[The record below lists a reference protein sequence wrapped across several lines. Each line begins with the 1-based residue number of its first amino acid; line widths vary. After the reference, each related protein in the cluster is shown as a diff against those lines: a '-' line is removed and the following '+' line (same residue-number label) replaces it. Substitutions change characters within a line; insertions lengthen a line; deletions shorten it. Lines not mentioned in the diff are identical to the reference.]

1 MVSVDQYL
9 RLVGAVFRIFTTEVL
24 GYDVSLV
31 TQPEPAAV
39 INRESQFRQLASCTN
54 AL

>member
-1 MVSVDQYL
+1 MSVEYNL

-31 TQPEPAAV
+31 TQPEPAAEV
-39 INRESQFRQLASCTN
+39 NRESQFRQLASCTN

>member
-1 MVSVDQYL
+1 MGIGQYL
-9 RLVGAVFRIFTTEVL
+9 RLVGAVFRIFATEVL

-31 TQPEPAAV
+31 TQPQPVAV
-39 INRESQFRQLASCTN
+39 VNRESQFRQLASCTN